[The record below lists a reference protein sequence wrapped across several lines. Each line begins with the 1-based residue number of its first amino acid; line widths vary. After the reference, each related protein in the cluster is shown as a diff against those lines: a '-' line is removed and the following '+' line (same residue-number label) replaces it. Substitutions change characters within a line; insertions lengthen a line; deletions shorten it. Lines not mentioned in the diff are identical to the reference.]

1 MQPTSL
7 LRQTYKSLLYKHIN
21 CHPADVVLLKSLL
34 SLLPH
39 LVQYLYLFN
48 DKDVLSN
55 FDKVRATAQGTM
67 SDFSTTIN

>member
-7 LRQTYKSLLYKHIN
+7 LRQIYRSLLYKHIN

-48 DKDVLSN
+48 DKDVHSN
-55 FDKVRATAQGTM
+55 FDKVRATAEG
-67 SDFSTTIN
+67 DFNNE